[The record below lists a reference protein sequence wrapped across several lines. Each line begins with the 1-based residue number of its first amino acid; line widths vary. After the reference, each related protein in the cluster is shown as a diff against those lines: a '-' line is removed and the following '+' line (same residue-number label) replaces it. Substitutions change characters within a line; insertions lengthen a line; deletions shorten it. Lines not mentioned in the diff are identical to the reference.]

1 MDRQEEIRLRAH
13 QIWEAEGRPDG
24 KEAEHWARAEQEL
37 SGRDGNAGAGE
48 QTEGGIASGLQPGGT
63 TPSASPGAGVGSLGT
78 GGGSTAGRSSWNV
91 RKMAR

>member
-37 SGRDGNAGAGE
+37 NGRDGDSGAGD

-78 GGGSTAGRSSWNV
+78 GGGSTAGRSSRNV